1 MRLLPV
7 AGHPAVAVFR
17 VPRGGRPA
25 PTLGSLVEAEAIR
38 TAQVL
43 AEVATHARPRE
54 RAQGLRQATAAAGK
68 LAAVLSDQ
76 APAVAGEGLP
86 AESTSQSFFRVRE
99 DELSDQQAALHGVL
113 VVHRALE
120 DLCDAPLSGGDL
132 ALEMAGMRQAVLDLT
147 GATAGTGHVLDPP
160 VASPGPGPGTGASL
174 EDVWSARW
182 LIGHQVHVLFNVC
195 AAIAVADAAGHLRNG
210 DNNAALLKLADA
222 TVYVRGF
229 PAAMTHAST
238 VPADYYMAAIRHT
251 TAPPSVDIP
260 LSGRQHRGYKLFR
273 AAMRD
278 LLSVLPETCEQLAAR
293 APELAEARGA
303 LLEADI
309 VDGERHVTLAYS
321 MVHLGRSIAQRPE
334 GPDNAVAEL
343 RLMRHRRAATSVPP
357 QPAAM
362 SSSRSCSNSS
372 TARPQRSFVAVHS
385 APYRH
390 SASADGGSHSAGSW
404 SALLRFERAVTATR
418 EAG

>member
-1 MRLLPV
+1 M
-7 AGHPAVAVFR
+7 
-17 VPRGGRPA
+17 
-25 PTLGSLVEAEAIR
+25 
-38 TAQVL
+38 
-43 AEVATHARPRE
+43 
-54 RAQGLRQATAAAGK
+54 
-68 LAAVLSDQ
+68 
-76 APAVAGEGLP
+76 AGEGLP

-99 DELSDQQAALHGVL
+99 EELSDQQAALHGVL

-132 ALEMAGMRQAVLDLT
+132 ALEMAGMRQAVVDLT
-147 GATAGTGHVLDPP
+147 GATAGTDHELDPP
-160 VASPGPGPGTGASL
+160 VAGPEPGAGASL

-195 AAIAVADAAGHLRNG
+195 AAVAVADAVGHLRNG
-210 DNNAALLKLADA
+210 DNDAALLKLADA

-238 VPADYYMAAIRHT
+238 IPADYYMAAIRHT
-251 TAPPSVDIP
+251 MAPPSVDIP

-273 AAMRD
+273 AAIRD
-278 LLSVLPETCEQLAAR
+278 LLSVLPDTYEQLAAR

-321 MVHLGRSIAQRPE
+321 MVHLDRSIAQRPE

-343 RLMRHRRAATSVPP
+343 RLMRHRRAAQYAPLI
-357 QPAAM
+357 
-362 SSSRSCSNSS
+362 R
-372 TARPQRSFVAVHS
+372 FGDHYVADAVAS
-385 APYRH
+385 LRH
-390 SASADGGSHSAGSW
+390 A
-404 SALLRFERAVTATR
+404 
-418 EAG
+418 